1 MKETCILAGKI
12 FSSRSKAKE
21 YVSGILRKYRAG
33 QIVEESDVLWDALA
47 LRGIEKNRAD
57 KIIVDVNGFGSLGFE
72 FLHPDG
78 SQTPFSYRKC
88 FEGHTGRGKTAQE
101 KDFSASCRTAIAHD
115 HPNNTGKQYHHA
127 EIPFKEIVER
137 FIADMQISVNEVE
150 YRRLEH
156 GGVGFASMELE
167 EQFRKY
173 HREIAVL
180 IPVSPKDHKVIHY
193 GEKA

>member
-1 MKETCILAGKI
+1 MPDKCILAGMT
-12 FSSRSKAKE
+12 FASRSKAKE
-21 YVSGILRKYRAG
+21 YVSGILRKYHAG
-33 QIVEESDVLWDALA
+33 QIVAETDVLWDALA
-47 LRGIEKNRAD
+47 LRGIEKNQID
-57 KIIVDVNGFGSLGFE
+57 KIIVDFNGFGSLGFE

-101 KDFSASCRTAIAHD
+101 KDFVASCRTAIAHE

-127 EIPFKEIVER
+127 EVPFKEIVER
-137 FIADMQISVNEVE
+137 FIEDMQIVVNEVE

-156 GGVGFASMELE
+156 GGVGFASEGLE
-167 EQFRKY
+167 RQFQKY

-180 IPVSPKDHKVIHY
+180 IPVLPKDHKVIHY

>member
-1 MKETCILAGKI
+1 MPDKCVLAGMT
-12 FSSRSKAKE
+12 FASRSKAKE

-47 LRGIEKNRAD
+47 LRGIEKNQAD
-57 KIIVDVNGFGSLGFE
+57 KIIVDFNGFGSLGFE

-180 IPVSPKDHKVIHY
+180 IPVLPEDHKVIHY